1 MGLSGLFQSKGRRT
15 KLSLAA
21 LILLLVAAF
30 GGWWLL
36 KVSPLIEAPEERLV
50 LRPAQFSE
58 LPGWDKED
66 FANFAAAFFK
76 SCDKIAAL
84 PAERAMGG
92 DGMAGTAGDWQPICE
107 QARALTHDPA
117 AWRSFFEAVFTP
129 VSVYNNDQPSGLFTG
144 YYEASLKG
152 SRERKPPYLTPL
164 YLRPPELVM
173 VELGRFREE
182 LKGHRI
188 AGRVEDGTLVPFA
201 DRAAIDQGALSG
213 RELEFVWVDSAVDA
227 FFLHIQGSGVV
238 EMDDGS
244 ELRVGYAAQNGHPY
258 FAIGRDLIEQGYV
271 PREEMS
277 MQAIRDWL
285 EANPD
290 KADALMQKN
299 ASFVF
304 FRELLTG
311 GPIGAQGVELTPER
325 SIAVDRKF
333 WPLGVPVWLSTVVAP
348 ASSPAEVEKFERL
361 MMAQDTGGAIR
372 GPVRGDVFWGHGDY
386 AYDMSGGMK
395 SEGRIWMLLPNALAA
410 AIKAVETR

>member
-1 MGLSGLFQSKGRRT
+1 MGWRNSLQLNRKWGAGIALALLALAGL
-15 KLSLAA
+15 AY
-21 LILLLVAAF
+21 
-30 GGWWLL
+30 WLL
-36 KVSPLIEAPEERLV
+36 REEAIFEEPEERLV
-50 LRPAQFSE
+50 LVRAGFAD
-58 LPGWDKED
+58 LPDWDKD
-66 FANFAAAFFK
+66 DLGGFADAFFK
-76 SCDKIAAL
+76 SCDTLENL
-84 PAERAMGG
+84 PAERKMGG
-92 DGMAGTAGDWQPICE
+92 TGMAGVVGDWQPLCE
-107 QARALTHDPA
+107 SARALTPETS
-117 AWRSFFEAVFTP
+117 AWQQFFEANFTP
-129 VSVYNNDQPSGLFTG
+129 FAVLNNDRPAGLFTG

-152 SRERKPPYLTPL
+152 SRERTPPFLTPL

-188 AGRVEDGTLVPFA
+188 AGKVEDGNLVPFA
-201 DRAAIDQGALSG
+201 DRAGIDKGALQN
-213 RELEFVWVDSAVDA
+213 RDLEFVWVDSDVDA
-227 FFLHIQGSGVV
+227 FFLHIQGSGLI

-271 PREEMS
+271 AKEDMS

-290 KADALMQKN
+290 KASALMQKN

-304 FRELLTG
+304 FRELATS

-325 SIAVDRKF
+325 SLAVDRKF
-333 WPLGVPVWLSTVVAP
+333 WPLGVPVWLSTEVAP
-348 ASSPAEVEKFERL
+348 SSSPLEIEKFNRL

-372 GPVRGDVFWGHGDY
+372 GPVRGDVFWGHGEY

-395 SEGRIWMLLPNALAA
+395 SEGRLWILLPNALAQ
-410 AIKAVETR
+410 AIKTDASS